1 MTNDD
6 IRNDKSIQMVV
17 NALITEV
24 IKLLSENIKVRN
36 HKVIKGKIREHF

>member
-6 IRNDKSIQMVV
+6 IRNDKSIQTVV

>member
-6 IRNDKSIQMVV
+6 IRNDKSIQTVV
-17 NALITEV
+17 NTLITEV